1 MFGGESEHG
10 RLVEAEHLPRIT
22 VSIIRVQIPS
32 AWAGEPEVM
41 GRHVAVSPLLSLSIR
56 KGSM

>member
-22 VSIIRVQIPS
+22 VSIIRVQIPP
-32 AWAGEPEVM
+32 AWLG
-41 GRHVAVSPLLSLSIR
+41 SR
-56 KGSM
+56 KSWDGMWL